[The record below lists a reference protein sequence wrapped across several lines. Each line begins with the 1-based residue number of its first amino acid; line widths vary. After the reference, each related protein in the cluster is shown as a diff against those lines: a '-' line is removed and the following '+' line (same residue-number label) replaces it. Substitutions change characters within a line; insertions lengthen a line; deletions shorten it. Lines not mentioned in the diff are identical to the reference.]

1 MFFFYSFHLKVS
13 LEIGVAAVPG
23 CLDDGLYYFIL
34 EKLKIFGVTFIGTV
48 LKLGT
53 NIMSRWVFI
62 FAYKEAAGYMW
73 TI

>member
-1 MFFFYSFHLKVS
+1 MLETSLLVTTSKFWNVFFYSFHLKVS

-53 NIMSRWVFI
+53 NIMSR
-62 FAYKEAAGYMW
+62 
-73 TI
+73 